1 MIIVLATV
9 TNQMLIFS
17 DRHLRSILAED
28 EAHSDGT
35 QPVAAANSG
44 HRSPTTIHR
53 RPSPEPVRRRPA
65 LGGLI
70 NEYEQA
76 G

>member
-1 MIIVLATV
+1 MEH
-9 TNQMLIFS
+9 NPRSRQ
-17 DRHLRSILAED
+17 LRPP
-28 EAHSDGT
+28 
-35 QPVAAANSG
+35 QPDDDP
-44 HRSPTTIHR
+44 SPA
-53 RPSPEPVRRRPA
+53 SPEPVRRRPA